1 MKKLFFIIITILIVS
16 CNTNK
21 EANSKENRTENKI
34 PFDTLNSKIIISDS
48 VYSKRLNIADM
59 NTFLSFYQKNDTLF
73 CVSTN
78 AVMFYNVKSDKW
90 MIYKLVKQKEEI
102 PAKYLNQ
109 IGPDDVFQDEYSLSA
124 YNKIITK
131 HKNWFLISQAG
142 EADECFKQ
150 EIVDT
155 TARVLFRF
163 GNESINDFY
172 FDNKNLWICTDYK
185 ISKINTDS
193 LNRTDYLILPVA
205 KQLKAVIDLQD
216 SGFYLDCYKGL
227 YSYNK
232 HSGQINPIIE
242 INNYCYFGNYN
253 FFNAILIN
261 DKIYVAGVEM
271 YMTSNLILKEK
282 TEKAKLFC
290 YDLKTTK
297 VEVYNTDIDFFDRFC
312 LDGDNLLAYGVWQE
326 FYEGGERNYYGG
338 IISFNTINNIV
349 KKIFSEPVI
358 SIDKKAVGFVARSYK
373 DFDDYIITEN
383 YIFSKDYS
391 VFKLEKDTFYSSPT
405 LKDGDLHPFDKR
417 YRINNTA
424 YDKYSLLFKKLYN
437 EEKLKSESNLYSNK
451 YNIRQLKVLNGKVV
465 KLVY

>member
-1 MKKLFFIIITILIVS
+1 MKKLFIIIITILIVS

-21 EANSKENRTENKI
+21 EANSEENLTENKI
-34 PFDTLNSKIIISDS
+34 PFDTLNDKIIISDS

-59 NTFLSFYQKNDTLF
+59 NTFLSFYQKKDTLF

-78 AVMFYNVKSDKW
+78 AVLFYNAKSDKW
-90 MIYKLVKQKEEI
+90 MIYKLAKHKQDLM
-102 PAKYLNQ
+102 AKNNNQ
-109 IGPDDVFQDEYSLSA
+109 IGNDVVFQKEYSLST
-124 YNKIITK
+124 YNHIISQ
-131 HKNWFLISQAG
+131 HKNYFLISQAG
-142 EADECFKQ
+142 EGAECYKQ
-150 EIVDT
+150 EVVDT
-155 TARVLFRF
+155 SAKVLYRF
-163 GNESINDFY
+163 ENESINDFY
-172 FDNKNLWICTDYK
+172 FDEKNLWICSDYK
-185 ISKINTDS
+185 ISKISIDS
-193 LNRTDYLILPVA
+193 SERTDYLILPA
-205 KQLKAVIDLQD
+205 AREIKAVVDLKD
-216 SGFYLDCYKGL
+216 SCFYLDRYKGL

-232 HSGQINPIIE
+232 QSGQINPIIE

-312 LDGDNLLAYGVWQE
+312 MDGDNLLAYGVWQE

-338 IISFNTINNIV
+338 IISFNTINKIV

-405 LKDGDLHPFDKR
+405 LQDGDLHPLDKR